1 MFILDQKG
9 LKLSLLL
16 GASLIFIG
24 SLIKCFAVDPNLF
37 VVAMIVQ
44 AVCAM
49 AQTFLTVFFVSDQPK
64 IPPNLS
70 QLEVRSEQ
78 YNKKTENDSFC
89 SRGHLWH
96 W

>member
-1 MFILDQKG
+1 MTGEHCCL
-9 LKLSLLL
+9 
-16 GASLIFIG
+16 
-24 SLIKCFAVDPNLF
+24 NT
-37 VVAMIVQ
+37 VVAMIGQ

-64 IPPNLS
+64 IPQNLS

-78 YNKKTENDSFC
+78 YKKKTENDFFC
-89 SRGHLWH
+89 SRSHLWH